1 MLEQVTG
8 KFAGHC
14 ACTAGDPLS
23 LQPPLPPDDVPLYVP
38 CPLTICSDPVKFS
51 TYCASVGTAP
61 SARNMVVTTR
71 RRTAFGACI
80 APLFFDCIVVVDLV
94 GLPFSDERET
104 APTRYAA
111 AAAPVVQPPLSDAQA
126 MAVSVP
132 SVVALGS
139 HTDNGKS
146 KRKTGKKKVVR
157 NH

>member
-1 MLEQVTG
+1 M
-8 KFAGHC
+8 
-14 ACTAGDPLS
+14 
-23 LQPPLPPDDVPLYVP
+23 
-38 CPLTICSDPVKFS
+38 
-51 TYCASVGTAP
+51 
-61 SARNMVVTTR
+61 
-71 RRTAFGACI
+71 
-80 APLFFDCIVVVDLV
+80 VVDLV
-94 GLPFSDERET
+94 GLPFSDVRET

-111 AAAPVVQPPLSDAQA
+111 AAAVAAVAAAPVVQPPLSDAQA

>member
-1 MLEQVTG
+1 
-8 KFAGHC
+8 
-14 ACTAGDPLS
+14 
-23 LQPPLPPDDVPLYVP
+23 
-38 CPLTICSDPVKFS
+38 
-51 TYCASVGTAP
+51 
-61 SARNMVVTTR
+61 MVVTTR

-111 AAAPVVQPPLSDAQA
+111 AAAAVVQPPLSDAQA

-146 KRKTGKKKVVR
+146 KR
-157 NH
+157 

>member
-1 MLEQVTG
+1 M
-8 KFAGHC
+8 
-14 ACTAGDPLS
+14 
-23 LQPPLPPDDVPLYVP
+23 
-38 CPLTICSDPVKFS
+38 
-51 TYCASVGTAP
+51 
-61 SARNMVVTTR
+61 
-71 RRTAFGACI
+71 
-80 APLFFDCIVVVDLV
+80 VVDLV
-94 GLPFSDERET
+94 GLPFSDVRET

-111 AAAPVVQPPLSDAQA
+111 AEAPVVQPPLSDAQA